1 MQIITT
7 DKIAKSNGPYS
18 QGYTHNG
25 FFFTAGQIGV
35 EPSDG
40 ELHVHTIE
48 EQTDR
53 ACRNIGIIQHGELVE
68 NTSMKALL
76 AKLKSET
83 FILDLAPKSPLP
95 KLDGYQYRLVDT
107 ATLEVEVLREQG
119 INSVFT
125 QLSEQGIQVLSMRN
139 KANRLEEL
147 FVSLVNEKQGDRA

>member
-35 EPSDG
+35 EASDG

-53 ACRNIGIIQHGELVE
+53 TCRNIGIMLEAAG
-68 NTSMKALL
+68 TSFDKVIKANC
-76 AKLKSET
+76 
-83 FILDLAPKSPLP
+83 FIADMDDFDAFNQVYARYFTSRPARTCVAVKTLP
-95 KLDGYQYRLVDT
+95 KHALCEIEVI
-107 ATLEVEVLREQG
+107 AALE
-119 INSVFT
+119 
-125 QLSEQGIQVLSMRN
+125 
-139 KANRLEEL
+139 
-147 FVSLVNEKQGDRA
+147 D

>member
-53 ACRNIGIIQHGELVE
+53 ACRNIGFMLEAAG
-68 NTSMKALL
+68 TSFDKVIKANC
-76 AKLKSET
+76 
-83 FILDLAPKSPLP
+83 FIADMDDFDAFNQVYARYFTSRPARTCVAVKTLP
-95 KLDGYQYRLVDT
+95 KHALCEIEVI
-107 ATLEVEVLREQG
+107 AALE
-119 INSVFT
+119 
-125 QLSEQGIQVLSMRN
+125 
-139 KANRLEEL
+139 
-147 FVSLVNEKQGDRA
+147 D

>member
-53 ACRNIGIIQHGELVE
+53 ACRNIGIMLEAAG
-68 NTSMKALL
+68 TSFDKVIKANC
-76 AKLKSET
+76 
-83 FILDLAPKSPLP
+83 FIADMDDFDAFNQVYARYFTSRPARTCVAVKTLP
-95 KLDGYQYRLVDT
+95 KHALCEIEVI
-107 ATLEVEVLREQG
+107 AALE
-119 INSVFT
+119 
-125 QLSEQGIQVLSMRN
+125 
-139 KANRLEEL
+139 
-147 FVSLVNEKQGDRA
+147 D

>member
-40 ELHVHTIE
+40 ELHVHTNE

-53 ACRNIGIIQHGELVE
+53 AYLCGRKNTAQTCPLRNRSHRRTGRLDFQ
-68 NTSMKALL
+68 
-76 AKLKSET
+76 KS
-83 FILDLAPKSPLP
+83 
-95 KLDGYQYRLVDT
+95 
-107 ATLEVEVLREQG
+107 
-119 INSVFT
+119 
-125 QLSEQGIQVLSMRN
+125 
-139 KANRLEEL
+139 
-147 FVSLVNEKQGDRA
+147 

>member
-53 ACRNIGIIQHGELVE
+53 ACRNIGIMLEAAG
-68 NTSMKALL
+68 TSFDKVIKANCFI
-76 AKLKSET
+76 ADMDDFDT
-83 FILDLAPKSPLP
+83 FNQVYARYFTSRPARTCVAVKTLP
-95 KLDGYQYRLVDT
+95 KHALCEIEVI
-107 ATLEVEVLREQG
+107 AALE
-119 INSVFT
+119 
-125 QLSEQGIQVLSMRN
+125 
-139 KANRLEEL
+139 
-147 FVSLVNEKQGDRA
+147 D

>member
-1 MQIITT
+1 MLIITT

-53 ACRNIGIIQHGELVE
+53 ACRNIGIMLEAAG
-68 NTSMKALL
+68 TSFDKVIKANC
-76 AKLKSET
+76 
-83 FILDLAPKSPLP
+83 FIADMDDFDAFNQVYARYFTSRPARTCVAVKTLP
-95 KLDGYQYRLVDT
+95 KHALCEIEVI
-107 ATLEVEVLREQG
+107 AALE
-119 INSVFT
+119 
-125 QLSEQGIQVLSMRN
+125 
-139 KANRLEEL
+139 
-147 FVSLVNEKQGDRA
+147 D

>member
-7 DKIAKSNGPYS
+7 DKIANSNGPYS

-53 ACRNIGIIQHGELVE
+53 ACRNIGIMLEAAG
-68 NTSMKALL
+68 TSFDKVIKANC
-76 AKLKSET
+76 
-83 FILDLAPKSPLP
+83 FIADMDDFDAFNQVYARYFTSRPARTCVAVKTLP
-95 KLDGYQYRLVDT
+95 KHALCEIEVI
-107 ATLEVEVLREQG
+107 AALE
-119 INSVFT
+119 
-125 QLSEQGIQVLSMRN
+125 
-139 KANRLEEL
+139 
-147 FVSLVNEKQGDRA
+147 D

>member
-53 ACRNIGIIQHGELVE
+53 ACRNIGIMLEAAG
-68 NTSMKALL
+68 TSFDKV
-76 AKLKSET
+76 
-83 FILDLAPKSPLP
+83 I
-95 KLDGYQYRLVDT
+95 
-107 ATLEVEVLREQG
+107 
-119 INSVFT
+119 
-125 QLSEQGIQVLSMRN
+125 
-139 KANRLEEL
+139 KANCFIADMDDFDAFNQVYARYFTSRPARTCVAVKTQPKHALCEIEVIAALE
-147 FVSLVNEKQGDRA
+147 D

>member
-7 DKIAKSNGPYS
+7 DKIAMSNGPYS

-53 ACRNIGIIQHGELVE
+53 ACRNIGIMLEAAG
-68 NTSMKALL
+68 TSFDKVIKANC
-76 AKLKSET
+76 
-83 FILDLAPKSPLP
+83 FIADMDDFDAFNQVYARYFTSRPARTCVAVKTLP
-95 KLDGYQYRLVDT
+95 KHALCEIEVI
-107 ATLEVEVLREQG
+107 AALE
-119 INSVFT
+119 
-125 QLSEQGIQVLSMRN
+125 
-139 KANRLEEL
+139 
-147 FVSLVNEKQGDRA
+147 D